1 MFKIEGRESD
11 KILVFDLDDTLV
23 KTDAKIK
30 IINRKTK
37 EILRELTPGEFN
49 EFEKKK
55 GHILNFDDFDSPELL
70 RQGKMIHEIFGILKH
85 TYNKKIPVAILT
97 ARSSSELVRDFFLQ
111 NGIDIHPE
119 LVIAINDPQFKHE
132 GTIPERK
139 KKAIEELIDL
149 GFRDLTFFDD
159 HEDNLRLAK
168 EAEGYKGAKVKT
180 IKVY

>member
-1 MFKIEGRESD
+1 MFKIKGKESE

-23 KTDAKIK
+23 RTDAKIK
-30 IINRKTK
+30 ILNRKTK
-37 EILRELTPGEFN
+37 EVLRELTPQEFN
-49 EFEKKK
+49 QFEKKK
-55 GHILNFDDFDSPELL
+55 GHILNFDDFDSAELL
-70 RQGKMIHEIFGILKH
+70 RQGKMIHEIFEILKKS
-85 TYNKKIPVAILT
+85 YSKKIPVAILT

-132 GTIPERK
+132 GSIPERK
-139 KKAIEELIDL
+139 KKAIQELIDL
-149 GFRDLTFFDD
+149 GFKDLTFFDD
-159 HEDNLRLAK
+159 HEDNLKLAK

>member
-1 MFKIEGRESD
+1 MFKIQGKESE

-23 KTDAKIK
+23 RTDAKIK
-30 IINRKTK
+30 ILNRKTK
-37 EILRELTPGEFN
+37 EVLRELTPQEFN
-49 EFEKKK
+49 QFEKKK
-55 GHILNFDDFDSPELL
+55 GHILNFDDFDSAELL
-70 RQGKMIHEIFGILKH
+70 RQGRMIHEIFEILKKS
-85 TYNKKIPVAILT
+85 YSKKIPVAILT

-132 GTIPERK
+132 GSIPERK

-149 GFRDLTFFDD
+149 GFKDLTFFDD
-159 HEDNLRLAK
+159 HEDNLKLAK
-168 EAEGYKGAKVKT
+168 EAEGYKGATVKT